1 MVLVSVLMSVLMEW
15 CVDDIDS
22 VNSFVQMQKV
32 NTLVGARM
40 CSGSPG
46 LGLVGLGCTFDG
58 RGAHSKSSARMP
70 AFIFSTW
77 LRILKARAKSS
88 AFVALFA

>member
-1 MVLVSVLMSVLMEW
+1 MVLVSVFMSVLMEW

-22 VNSFVQMQKV
+22 VNSFLQMQKV
-32 NTLVGARM
+32 NTLVSARM
-40 CSGSPG
+40 RLRSPG
-46 LGLVGLGCTFDG
+46 LGLVGLGCTLDG
-58 RGAHSKSSARMP
+58 RGVHSTSSARML

-77 LRILKARAKSS
+77 LRIWKARVKSS